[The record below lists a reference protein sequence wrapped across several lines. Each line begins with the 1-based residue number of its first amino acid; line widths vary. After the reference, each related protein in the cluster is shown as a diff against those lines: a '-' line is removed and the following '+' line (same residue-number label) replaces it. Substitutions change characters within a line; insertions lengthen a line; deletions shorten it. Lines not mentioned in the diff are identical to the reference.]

1 MECTLK
7 MKNNILYPVAVIDVG
22 SNSVRLMT
30 VLGECKRKYLITT
43 RLAEGKIENRLA
55 NASILRTVN
64 AVALLFE
71 KAVKE
76 GCKSVFIF
84 ATAAVR
90 NSINGNDFTAEVKKI
105 TGIDVDVVSGELE
118 AELALIGALKNA
130 DGGVID
136 IGGASTEVAY
146 KESGETVYSVSY
158 KVGAVSLHG
167 ECGRERAKIT
177 NYLQNTI
184 KGVRRRFIGDFY
196 AIGGTVTA
204 LASIDLNLKEYN
216 SDAVHGHYI
225 SLERLEK
232 LVDELFS
239 LTPEEIIC
247 KYPTAKS
254 RADVIAGGAQILLSV
269 MRSYGI
275 NGVKASES
283 DNLEGY
289 LEYLLKNEK
298 IKA

>member
-1 MECTLK
+1 
-7 MKNNILYPVAVIDVG
+7 MKNKIVYPVAVIDVG

-30 VLGECKRKYLITT
+30 VNGENKRKYLITT

-76 GCKSVFIF
+76 GCNSVFIF

-90 NSINGNDFTAEVKKI
+90 NSLNGVEFTSRVNEI
-105 TGIDVDVVSGELE
+105 TGLKVDVVSERLE
-118 AELALIGALKNA
+118 AELALIGALKGL

-146 KESGETVYSVSY
+146 KESGQTVYSVSY
-158 KVGAVSLHG
+158 KVGAVNLYG
-167 ECGRERAKIT
+167 ECERNRDKIK
-177 NYLQNTI
+177 NYLENTLI
-184 KGVRRRFIGDFY
+184 GARRRFLGDFY
-196 AIGGTVTA
+196 AIGGTVTT
-204 LASIDLNLKEYN
+204 LASIDLNLTEYN
-216 SDAVHGHYI
+216 PDLVNGHYLSI
-225 SLERLEK
+225 ERLIR
-232 LVDELFS
+232 LVDELFLLS
-239 LTPEEIIC
+239 PEEIIK

-254 RADVIAGGAQILLSV
+254 RADVISGGAQILLSV
-269 MRSYGI
+269 MSAYGI
-275 NGVKASES
+275 NGVRTSEN

-289 LEYLLKNEK
+289 LEYLLKNEE